1 MFVRNLVLCLSLAG
15 CASKAPPSKPEP
27 APAAPAPAPEPSAA
41 PTTPAVPPA
50 PVTPPAPTT
59 MTPPVKWEQIG
70 HRPGQ
75 PDVVMG
81 AVVWRGGEDFEVEVM
96 GSMKYLLQQE
106 LSTAI
111 KEKPDDPG
119 AAIADVLKKMTE
131 MTGSPPM
138 MEWVRAKAK

>member
-1 MFVRNLVLCLSLAG
+1 MALVG
-15 CASKAPPSKPEP
+15 CGSKSSKPATVPEP
-27 APAAPAPAPEPSAA
+27 APAAPAPVAE
-41 PTTPAVPPA
+41 TPA
-50 PVTPPAPTT
+50 PVAPAAPVSPPAPTT

-81 AVVWRGGEDFEVEVM
+81 TIVWRGGEDFEVAVM
-96 GSMKYLLQQE
+96 GTMKYMLQQE
-106 LSTAI
+106 ISTAI

-119 AAIADVLKKMTE
+119 EAIAGVLKKMTE

-138 MEWVRAKAK
+138 MEWVRAKAN